1 MITKPSTKKKP
12 VKKHQTQ
19 QSEFLRAIDR
29 RYPGTADKIRQAIE
43 KSEREFAGGELEDS
57 FLWEHSLH
65 VAYLAWK
72 MAKAEKKDATLA
84 GLAAL
89 LHDAGK
95 FQGGLYHRDRIPE
108 EEASIEVASG
118 LLKAAGVKEKDRQR
132 LKDILIDLHREGVTG
147 DPLTDVIHDADFLA
161 KFGLVGVANFFIK
174 TTLRGR
180 NLHGAIM
187 NHLSKEMT
195 YAAVLPANM
204 RTGAGRELAVKKS
217 AESLDFYKNFLQ
229 ELKDTQGLSY
239 EIKKRRVELPSGQPK
254 KPIAKI
260 EVFLVMARKCER
272 CGGKW
277 AIKQSLEKGVKCRQ
291 VVFDLRCQQ
300 CGNGYQVNFCLPGWG
315 RASGTA

>member
-1 MITKPSTKKKP
+1 VVTKALAKKKP
-12 VKKHQTQ
+12 AKKQQAQ

-29 RYPGTADKIRQAIE
+29 RYPGVVDKIRQAIE
-43 KSEREFAGGELEDS
+43 KSEREFAGGDLEDS

-72 MAKAEKKDATLA
+72 MAKAGKKDATLA

-95 FQGGLYHRDRIPE
+95 FQGGFYHRDNIPE

-118 LLKAAGVKEKDRQR
+118 LLKAAGVKDKDRQR
-132 LKDILIDLHREGVTG
+132 LKDILINLHLEGAAG
-147 DPLTDVIHDADFLA
+147 DPLTDLIHDADFLA

-195 YAAVLPANM
+195 YAAALPCNM
-204 RTGAGRELAVKKS
+204 RTQAGRELAVKKS

-239 EIKKRRVELPSGQPK
+239 EIKKRRVTLPAGQPK
-254 KPIAKI
+254 KPAARVD
-260 EVFLVMARKCER
+260 VFLVMARKCER

-277 AIKQSLEKGVKCRQ
+277 AIKQSLKKGVKCRQ
-291 VVFDLRCQQ
+291 VVFDLRCEQ
-300 CGNGYQVNFCLPGWG
+300 CGNGYQVNFCLP
-315 RASGTA
+315 